1 MKIMKFI
8 ISSISPGMFQAKNW
22 DLKFHELTEEEFQAL
37 AMDGFSHIG
46 HQDIAEV
53 TGFAYNK
60 DPVHARIGDVL
71 LLAQKYRGVLRFYC
85 IQVVESS
92 TPLFREEE
100 LYIEEEMI

>member
-1 MKIMKFI
+1 MKFI
-8 ISSISPGMFQAKNW
+8 ISSLSPGMFQAKNW

-37 AMDGFSHIG
+37 AIDGFSYIG
-46 HQDIAEV
+46 HEDIAEL

-85 IQVVESS
+85 IQILESS

>member
-22 DLKFHELTEEEFQAL
+22 DLKFHELTEDEFQAL

-53 TGFAYNK
+53 TGLAYNK

-71 LLAQKYRGVLRFYC
+71 LLAQKYRGVLRFHG
-85 IQVVESS
+85 IQVLESEN
-92 TPLFREEE
+92 PLSREEE
-100 LYIEEEMI
+100 YYMEEEMR